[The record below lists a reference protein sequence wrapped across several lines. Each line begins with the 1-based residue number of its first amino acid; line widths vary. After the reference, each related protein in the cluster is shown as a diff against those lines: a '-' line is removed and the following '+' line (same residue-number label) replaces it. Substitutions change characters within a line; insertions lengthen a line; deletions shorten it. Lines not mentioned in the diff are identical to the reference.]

1 MLFFVHMFLLLL
13 SAIGIY
19 GVILCSIPE
28 LLFTGSLI
36 QHQLV
41 THLTLGIA
49 LRAVL
54 DALRK
59 PVDSKVG
66 LTFWNFYSFQVFSV
80 TLFDSPFR
88 CRCLYLVPKLWN
100 SLLNA

>member
-13 SAIGIY
+13 SAIGKY

-54 DALRK
+54 DALRNPSLK
-59 PVDSKVG
+59 NFISPEG
-66 LTFWNFYSFQVFSV
+66 LFFILSS
-80 TLFDSPFR
+80 D
-88 CRCLYLVPKLWN
+88 
-100 SLLNA
+100 